1 MSFRRLLL
9 NYQQSFKEDLV
20 ESSCHCLHSN
30 DLNNAPLCWP
40 FLFLHFNVTSPSL
53 WFFWALGDASGSLL
67 LFLKK
72 SLWELLI
79 CFTVFCM
86 AVVVS
91 SLAILSSSRDSLCL
105 SLVLNPS
112 LMSSFCLICAL
123 IFMKH
128 ILYGF
133 LRKTIWEV
141 KFMRPCT
148 NKNVFIF
155 PLGLINS
162 LFGSRILGWKFLSEF
177 WRHCFCWNFKLFW
190 FLILGIWPALFL
202 WKHIFSLTPKCL
214 KCHNRLFFI
223 HCIILSI

>member
-1 MSFRRLLL
+1 MLHCVLYGWCGVILGYLIIIRR
-9 NYQQSFKEDLV
+9 Q
-20 ESSCHCLHSN
+20 
-30 DLNNAPLCWP
+30 P
-40 FLFLHFNVTSPSL
+40 
-53 WFFWALGDASGSLL
+53 
-67 LFLKK
+67 
-72 SLWELLI
+72 
-79 CFTVFCM
+79 
-86 AVVVS
+86 
-91 SLAILSSSRDSLCL
+91 L
-105 SLVLNPS
+105 SLSCAESQSLH
-112 LMSSFCLICAL
+112 LMSSFSLICAL

-141 KFMRPCT
+141 KFVRPCT

-155 PLGLINS
+155 SLGLINS

-214 KCHNRLFFI
+214 KFHNRLFFI